1 MVASRTRGWV
11 MAAVH
16 RLPRKPKDI
25 EEQVDE
31 LIWRAHMVLIRA
43 AERAERRRQ
52 AECESLDEGNS
63 GGSDSGE
70 L

>member
-1 MVASRTRGWV
+1 
-11 MAAVH
+11 MAAIH
-16 RLPRKPKDI
+16 RASRKPKDV
-25 EEQVDE
+25 EAQVDE
-31 LIWRAHMVLIRA
+31 MIWRAHMVLIRV

-63 GGSDSGE
+63 GGRDGGE